1 MNVTGQLED
10 HQARCLPHL
19 LTLRMMARDTA
30 EAPLPWLA
38 VAEVTRATE
47 AILAEV
53 EAAVRAVTGAGP
65 GTGIFLDVR
74 LQPARGRGRRRH
86 RRGPGGGLYPAA
98 PSTAPVRDADV
109 GDLGGAGSVSP
120 TGQDPTSDKID
131 GQVLGNLPDSALG
144 PDGAGR
150 PRSPSTVTVPAVT
163 LEQAGELAD
172 SRRLPSAD
180 RGGPYP
186 DPERA
191 GLGFDPRVQAE
202 VVQALDLAVV
212 VDRPGAAVH

>member
-19 LTLRMMARDTA
+19 LTLRMMARDTP

-74 LQPARGRGRRRH
+74 LSRSWPQPTTPSPRP
-86 RRGPGGGLYPAA
+86 RRGTLPSCAVNCPG
-98 PSTAPVRDADV
+98 
-109 GDLGGAGSVSP
+109 
-120 TGQDPTSDKID
+120 
-131 GQVLGNLPDSALG
+131 
-144 PDGAGR
+144 
-150 PRSPSTVTVPAVT
+150 
-163 LEQAGELAD
+163 
-172 SRRLPSAD
+172 SRR
-180 RGGPYP
+180 
-186 DPERA
+186 
-191 GLGFDPRVQAE
+191 
-202 VVQALDLAVV
+202 
-212 VDRPGAAVH
+212 